1 MDTKRK
7 MNYYDVNAIIAG
19 VLYLYKNNYTQFSLD
34 EYNEIATNL
43 YDDYTPK
50 TKISLFW
57 RISIFRIWTRKYQ
70 KNNKTKIEF

>member
-50 TKISLFW
+50 QKYHYFEEYLYSESEQENIRKI
-57 RISIFRIWTRKYQ
+57 IKQ
-70 KNNKTKIEF
+70 K